1 MGFFSKSPDLHVLG
15 VGRSVDEEDMLLTL
29 CSASVV
35 AVLTKSKSKSY
46 TVQISL
52 MGYMCTGNGQR
63 LVRKRP
69 QRKRKNAKLGLR
81 REWLGNRTTFGAHY
95 TLLAGGT
102 QKVNL
107 DVATNRDLLVVP
119 SIKCDNHCQHVIFYV
134 SVFVKRHLVERNRAR
149 LYSVQQS
156 STC

>member
-1 MGFFSKSPDLHVLG
+1 MHRE
-15 VGRSVDEEDMLLTL
+15 RS
-29 CSASVV
+29 
-35 AVLTKSKSKSY
+35 AVSQEKTAKETK
-46 TVQISL
+46 
-52 MGYMCTGNGQR
+52 
-63 LVRKRP
+63 
-69 QRKRKNAKLGLR
+69 KRKTWT

-119 SIKCDNHCQHVIFYV
+119 SIKYDNHCQHVIFYV

-149 LYSVQQS
+149 LYSVQQR